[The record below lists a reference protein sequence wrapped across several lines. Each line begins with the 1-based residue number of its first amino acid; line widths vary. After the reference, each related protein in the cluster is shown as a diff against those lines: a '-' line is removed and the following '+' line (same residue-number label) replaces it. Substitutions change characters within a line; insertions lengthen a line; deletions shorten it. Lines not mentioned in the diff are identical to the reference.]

1 MEVIRVR
8 GLTMDFRRRG
18 ASAFRAVD
26 DVSFS
31 VESGE
36 TLALVGE
43 SGSGKSTIGR
53 CVLRLLNPTAGEIY
67 LGDERLDN
75 LGYQKLRELRPRM
88 QIVFQDPFGSMNPAF
103 SVRRTLME
111 ALRTSSCPKRERD
124 RRARTLLEEVH
135 LDQRLLERHRD
146 ELSGGQLQRIAIA
159 RALAS
164 DPEFIFLDEP
174 TSALDV
180 SVRGQVVNL
189 LAELQERHHVA
200 YLLASHE
207 LDVVE
212 TLAHRVAVLDAGRI
226 VEAGQVERVFA
237 DPQDART
244 RKLVLAES
252 REERLGPSAD
262 TEART

>member
-8 GLTMDFRRRG
+8 ALAMDFPRKG
-18 ASAFRAVD
+18 GDAFRAVD
-26 DVSFS
+26 DVSFTI
-31 VESGE
+31 ESGE
-36 TLALVGE
+36 TLALVGA

-53 CVLRLLNPTAGEIY
+53 SVLGLLKPTAGEIC
-67 LGDERLDN
+67 LGDDRIDN

-111 ALRTSSCPKRERD
+111 ALRRSSCPKTERA
-124 RRARTLLEEVH
+124 RRAGDLLEEVH
-135 LDQRLLERHRD
+135 LDQRFLERHRD
-146 ELSGGQLQRIAIA
+146 ELSGGQLQRVAIA

-164 DPEFIFLDEP
+164 EPDFIFLDEP

-180 SVRGQVVNL
+180 SVRGQIVNL
-189 LAELQERHHVA
+189 LAELQERRQVA

-212 TLAHRVAVLDAGRI
+212 TLGHRVAVLDAGRV
-226 VEAGQVERVFA
+226 VESGPVERVFA
-237 DPQDART
+237 EPQNACT
-244 RKLVLAES
+244 RELVQAEL
-252 REERLGPSAD
+252 RERRL
-262 TEART
+262 